1 MSDNETLLAQ
11 GLALLEGKCGETVR
25 PEPNRADVRLEPA
38 QLPGCVEPLAKAR
51 WGYLSALTGL
61 DYGPE
66 TGRMEALYHFCN
78 KAAVI
83 TLRVQLP
90 REKPVVPSVCGLIP
104 SATLFERELQEM
116 FGIVCEGTPD
126 PRRLF
131 LADDWPD
138 GVYPLRKDF
147 VVPAPPPAPEA

>member
-1 MSDNETLLAQ
+1 MSDHETLLTQ
-11 GLALLEGKCGETVR
+11 GLDLIRECCGEPAR
-25 PEPNRADVRLEPA
+25 PEPNRADVSVTPEKLLA
-38 QLPGCVEPLAKAR
+38 CVEPLAKAR
-51 WGYLSALTGL
+51 WGYLSAITGL

-66 TGRMEALYHFCN
+66 AGRMEALYHFCN
-78 KAAVI
+78 RAAVI

-104 SATLFERELQEM
+104 SATLFERELMEM
-116 FGIVCEGTPD
+116 FGIVCKGTPD

-131 LADDWPD
+131 ISDDWPE

-147 VVPAPPPAPEA
+147 IVPAPPPAPEA